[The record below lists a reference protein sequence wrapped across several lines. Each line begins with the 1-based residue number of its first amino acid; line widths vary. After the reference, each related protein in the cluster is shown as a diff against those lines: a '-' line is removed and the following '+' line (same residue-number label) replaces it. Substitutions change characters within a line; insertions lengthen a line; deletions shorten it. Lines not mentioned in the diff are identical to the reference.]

1 MIAYRSTNQMLL
13 DDLEIKVREKT
24 AIASLSLEVDNI
36 FLKLRKEHE
45 VIRRESIF
53 LKQESFSLVKVDSI
67 TPINEQNFKALV
79 DRIPRGIV
87 DNYISY
93 MLEDKSN
100 NIFKVISEYNDYLD
114 KRKKEKQCF
123 NPQGLLDINEK
134 LDDCIRRLGAM
145 IYHLHIHLHIHLN
158 LLIVLIRNA
167 STTTDNQPEALRETQ
182 EIVSEYVVNEWGEW
196 QQYSGL

>member
-45 VIRRESIF
+45 IIRRESIF

-67 TPINEQNFKALV
+67 TPINEQNFKALI
-79 DRIPRGIV
+79 DRMPRGIV

-93 MLEDKSN
+93 MLEDESN

-114 KRKKEKQCF
+114 KRKKEKQF
-123 NPQGLLDINEK
+123 FSSQGLLDINEK

-167 STTTDNQPEALRETQ
+167 STTTDNQPEALQETQ
-182 EIVSEYVVNEWGEW
+182 EIVGEYVVNEWGEW

>member
-1 MIAYRSTNQMLL
+1 M
-13 DDLEIKVREKT
+13 
-24 AIASLSLEVDNI
+24 
-36 FLKLRKEHE
+36 
-45 VIRRESIF
+45 
-53 LKQESFSLVKVDSI
+53 
-67 TPINEQNFKALV
+67 
-79 DRIPRGIV
+79 PRGIV

-93 MLEDKSN
+93 MLEDESN

-114 KRKKEKQCF
+114 KRKKEKQF
-123 NPQGLLDINEK
+123 FSSQGLLDINEK

-167 STTTDNQPEALRETQ
+167 STTTDNQPEALQETQ
-182 EIVSEYVVNEWGEW
+182 EIVGEYVVNEWGEW

>member
-1 MIAYRSTNQMLL
+1 MIAYRSTNQMIL

-45 VIRRESIF
+45 VIRRESNF

-67 TPINEQNFKALV
+67 TPINEQNFKALI
-79 DRIPRGIV
+79 DRMPRGIV

-123 NPQGLLDINEK
+123 NSQGLLDINEK

-167 STTTDNQPEALRETQ
+167 STTTDNQPEALQETQ
-182 EIVSEYVVNEWGEW
+182 EIVGEYVVNEWGEW